1 MAVAGHSDAPMN
13 LLHAD
18 APAALLIAGWVIV
31 LAALLQSAWTVR
43 HRFLPTSATQHGW
56 LAAIVAVSLL
66 WALHVRSP
74 IGLDFGLLG
83 SALFAIVFGRARAVL
98 GLMAAVA
105 LYTLMDDG
113 AWRNVGV
120 NGVVLAL
127 APAWIATALQRQ
139 IERRLPKNLFV
150 FIIGNG
156 LFVTLVATAG
166 ASALILGLSIVEAEG
181 RAPLLGDQI
190 AYSLLLAWGE
200 AVISGMLF
208 SALVVF
214 APRAV
219 LTYHQ
224 DLYLPPKRLP

>member
-1 MAVAGHSDAPMN
+1 MN

-18 APAALLIAGWVIV
+18 APTTLLIAGWVIV

-43 HRFLPTSATQHGW
+43 HRFLPTPATQHGW

-74 IGLDFGLLG
+74 VGLDFGLLG
-83 SALFAIVFGRARAVL
+83 SALFALVFGRARAVL

-105 LYTLMDDG
+105 LYTVMDDG
-113 AWRNVGV
+113 SWRNIGV
-120 NGVVLAL
+120 NGVVLAV

-156 LFVTLVATAG
+156 LFVTLRRNRRHQRTDSGIVDRRGERPREHAG
-166 ASALILGLSIVEAEG
+166 GPHRLFAAAGMG
-181 RAPLLGDQI
+181 RG
-190 AYSLLLAWGE
+190 GHF
-200 AVISGMLF
+200 GN
-208 SALVVF
+208 
-214 APRAV
+214 AV
-219 LTYHQ
+219 LCAS
-224 DLYLPPKRLP
+224 RVRRRVRC